1 MKIARASTSRRVML
15 HAQDKLYSNKVTI
28 NCIRVTRA
36 SILELKTHHHK
47 LKGMDL
53 FSDLR

>member
-15 HAQDKLYSNKVTI
+15 HAQDKLYSDKVTI